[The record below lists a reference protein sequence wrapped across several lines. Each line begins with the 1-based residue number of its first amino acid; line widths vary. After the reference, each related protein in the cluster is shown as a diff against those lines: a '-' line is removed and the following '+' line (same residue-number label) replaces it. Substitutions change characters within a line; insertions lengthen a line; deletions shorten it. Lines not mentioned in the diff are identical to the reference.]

1 MELKLSVLVL
11 FAVYLTLTVAET
23 YYPLRELKTSKSGRQ
38 LKNFSLFMISA
49 IASRFLSFPLV
60 LAAIHYSE
68 VKQIGLI
75 HLIDANK
82 NLSFILSF
90 LLLDYTLYL
99 WHWANHKIPF
109 LWRFHNVHHIDIDM
123 DASTALRF
131 HMGELIL
138 SNCIRAAL
146 ALFIGFSLQ
155 SLLFFEIILT
165 ASILFHH
172 SNTRLPQF
180 VEKHLSRIIITPLYH
195 QTHHSHYLEETNSN
209 YGAIFILWDKLH
221 KTFHKNIFDVTIGN
235 PAYPK
240 DVALW
245 DLLKLP
251 AHKPLK
257 WPHTLIKRRKSANNP
272 STL

>member
-1 MELKLSVLVL
+1 MELKLSLVVL
-11 FAVYLTLTVAET
+11 FAIYLLLTVAET
-23 YYPLRELKTSKSGRQ
+23 FFPLRVLKTSKTKRQ
-38 LKNFSLFMISA
+38 LKNFSLFAISSL
-49 IASRFLSFPLV
+49 ASRLLSLPLV
-60 LAAIHYSE
+60 LAAISYSE
-68 VKQIGLI
+68 SKQIGLI

-82 NLSFILSF
+82 TISFLLSF

-109 LWRFHNVHHIDIDM
+109 LWRFHNVHHTDIDM

-172 SNTRLPQF
+172 SNTKLPQF
-180 VEKHLSRIIITPLYH
+180 VEKVFSQFIITPLYH
-195 QTHHSHYLEETNSN
+195 QTHHSHFLEETDSN

-251 AHKPLK
+251 ANKPLK
-257 WPHTLIKRRKSANNP
+257 WPHTLIKRRKSANDP